1 MTPQVTLPRTQ
12 DIEAPTIAHR
22 ALAAYLATGLEIKLV
37 QLVDSDDRLHR
48 IRLPMAALQPLSE
61 ILSELA
67 DGNAVKIV
75 PVHAELTT
83 QEAAD
88 VLNVSRPY
96 LVMLLETGKLAFYKT
111 GKRRRIRFDD
121 LMTYKQARDEA
132 SQSALDNLAAEAQE
146 LRMGY
151 EAART

>member
-1 MTPQVTLPRTQ
+1 MTTQVTLPRTQ
-12 DIEAPTIAHR
+12 DIEAATTAQR
-22 ALAAYLATGLEIKLV
+22 ELAAYLATGFETKVV
-37 QLVDSDDRLHR
+37 QLIDSNNRSHP
-48 IRLPMAALQPLSE
+48 IRVPMAALLLLSE

-88 VLNVSRPY
+88 LLNVSRPY
-96 LVMLLETGKLAFYKT
+96 LVKLLETGKLAFHKT
-111 GKRRRIRFDD
+111 GKHRRIRFND
-121 LMTYKQARDEA
+121 LMSYKQARDEK
-132 SQSALDNLAAEAQE
+132 SQLALDTLTAEAQE

-151 EAART
+151 E

>member
-1 MTPQVTLPRTQ
+1 MTTQVTLPRTQ
-12 DIEAPTIAHR
+12 DIEAATTAQR
-22 ALAAYLATGLEIKLV
+22 ELAAYLATGFETKLV
-37 QLVDSDDRLHR
+37 QLVDSNDRSHP
-48 IRLPMAALQPLSE
+48 IRLPVAALQLLSE

-88 VLNVSRPY
+88 LLNVSRPY
-96 LVMLLETGKLAFYKT
+96 LVKLLETDKLSFHKT
-111 GKRRRIRFDD
+111 GKHRRIRFDD
-121 LMTYKQARDEA
+121 LMSYKHARDEKN
-132 SQSALDNLAAEAQE
+132 QLALDALAAEAQE

-151 EAART
+151 E

>member
-1 MTPQVTLPRTQ
+1 MTTQVTLPRTQ
-12 DIEAPTIAHR
+12 DIEAATTAQR
-22 ALAAYLATGLEIKLV
+22 ELAAYLATGFETKLV
-37 QLVDSDDRLHR
+37 QLVDSNDRSHP
-48 IRLPMAALQPLSE
+48 IRLPMAALQLLSE

-67 DGNAVKIV
+67 DGNAVKVV

-88 VLNVSRPY
+88 LLNVSRPY
-96 LVMLLETGKLAFYKT
+96 LVKLLETGKLAFYKT

-151 EAART
+151 E

>member
-12 DIEAPTIAHR
+12 DIEAATIAHR
-22 ALAAYLATGLEIKLV
+22 ALAAYLATGLETKLV

-67 DGNAVKIV
+67 DGNAVKFV
-75 PVHAELTT
+75 PVHAELKT

-88 VLNVSRPY
+88 LLNVSRPY
-96 LVMLLETGKLAFYKT
+96 LVMLLETGKLAFHKT
-111 GKRRRIRFDD
+111 GKHRRIRFND
-121 LMTYKQARDEA
+121 LMTYKQLRDEA
-132 SQSALDNLAAEAQE
+132 SQSALGNLAAEAQE

>member
-1 MTPQVTLPRTQ
+1 MTTQVTLPRTQ
-12 DIEAPTIAHR
+12 DIEAATTAQR
-22 ALAAYLATGLEIKLV
+22 ELAAYLATGFETKLV
-37 QLVDSDDRLHR
+37 QLVDSNDRPHP
-48 IRLPMAALQPLSE
+48 IRLPMAALQLLSE

-88 VLNVSRPY
+88 LLNVSRPH
-96 LVMLLETGKLAFYKT
+96 LVKLLETDKLTYHKT
-111 GKRRRIRFDD
+111 GKHRRVRFDD
-121 LMTYKQARDEA
+121 LMAYKKARDEK
-132 SQSALDNLAAEAQE
+132 SKQALDALAAEAQG

-151 EAART
+151 E